1 MAELSS
7 YKESQERSKELT
19 MFISEKRELGVEEE
33 NEICLQIPDSTC
45 VEQET
50 DSHSGSI
57 CERTSI
63 TGKEV
68 KEARVLV

>member
-7 YKESQERSKELT
+7 YKESQERSKELN
-19 MFISEKRELGVEEE
+19 MFISEKRENLGWRERM
-33 NEICLQIPDSTC
+33 NCLQMPDSTC

-68 KEARVLV
+68 KEACVLI